1 MQLGVEKPDLKGLP
15 IVIDN
20 KKNLASVLLASPIF
34 KKIAKKKNFIKIIYY
49 SICLFSFFFFD
60 FLMAEFGTKVFLLI
74 IQLWKKNITHIHHF
88 QQKKSFFD
96 KSLQKIITCR
106 LQLEAT

>member
-1 MQLGVEKPDLKGLP
+1 MQLGVEKPDLKGLLKAILSLP

-49 SICLFSFFFFD
+49 SICFFFD
-60 FLMAEFGTKVFLLI
+60 FLMIEFETKVF
-74 IQLWKKNITHIHHF
+74 
-88 QQKKSFFD
+88 
-96 KSLQKIITCR
+96 
-106 LQLEAT
+106 